1 VRFLVGG
8 ADIPDDLIRA
18 VNEGAVTF
26 LCGAGVSFRVDLP
39 LFGTLTELV
48 YAKLGESWINEPA
61 EREAMKLNQYDRALR
76 ALEKRTHLPKT
87 QSRVRNAVS
96 ELLVAPSCA

>member
-1 VRFLVGG
+1 MRFLVGG